1 MLHKFKD
8 SLPIFLQLSLQSSFS
23 LFIFSL
29 SFSFWNHSFQ
39 IAAFVGGDT
48 VLENLD
54 PTVYIII
61 FGQKLFRFQSDID
74 VLNFVVLLAHLGVKA
89 FICRSGRGKECVL
102 MFIELFSV
110 I

>member
-1 MLHKFKD
+1 M
-8 SLPIFLQLSLQSSFS
+8 PIFLQLSLQSFFS
-23 LFIFSL
+23 LCIFSL

-39 IAAFVGGDT
+39 ITASVGGDT

-54 PTVYIII
+54 LTVHVV
-61 FGQKLFRFQSDID
+61 FGQKLFRFQSDVDVD
-74 VLNFVVLLAHLGVKA
+74 VLSFVVLLAHLGVKA

>member
-1 MLHKFKD
+1 
-8 SLPIFLQLSLQSSFS
+8 
-23 LFIFSL
+23 
-29 SFSFWNHSFQ
+29 
-39 IAAFVGGDT
+39 

-54 PTVYIII
+54 LTVHVV
-61 FGQKLFRFQSDID
+61 FGQKLFRFQSDVDVD
-74 VLNFVVLLAHLGVKA
+74 VLSFVVLLAHLGVKA